1 VSVRGTQFA
10 GSPALRVEEGNGEAM
25 KSFRLR
31 SGFVGLFLILAL
43 ALGGYGFL
51 LRSGEIVYTPH
62 SDIVAYH
69 LAAKE
74 VLFRSWQAGRGLPF
88 WRADQLGGG
97 PALTNPNGLYTYPL
111 HFLFYVLPPADAMG
125 WTIWLHLVIG
135 AWAFYAVG
143 RSLDLGRWPCVLMA
157 VAALFNFKVLMAV
170 YAGWLSVLPSI
181 TLFPLLFAVIFWAVK
196 SPGPGSALA
205 VAATGALCLHTG
217 QLQLVYYT
225 GWFLVAYLLVTLAG
239 WWRAGRRQEVRR
251 AVGWLA
257 VGGVLAIGMAAYL
270 LLPLAAEAP
279 LISRGLASD
288 EFFRAAHSVGVRHLL
303 TLFYP
308 AALGSPLDGSYPG
321 VELWEDV
328 AYFGLL
334 PLLLAC
340 VGAALGWRRPPTR
353 FLVVGFITS
362 LLLALDTPIV
372 RLLYEFLPGFR
383 LFRLPGRMLFLT
395 AFFGIALAGIGL
407 EELLAR
413 LRKGYG
419 EAWRPAL
426 AAASI
431 ILTIVA
437 EGAAYAHRYLGMV
450 EQAEVT
456 PATDYGRFLAADRT
470 LFRIAPV
477 GRYTVSYGWAAAMK
491 LQLISGYEPFNLR
504 HYQQYF
510 GVMQS
515 GRERREDAIVWTDLI
530 RVARWDLLDA
540 LNVKYLLAP
549 FPLQPPPDR
558 FEPVG
563 SFRNQPVFVF
573 YKGVERIDVFAYR
586 NTHVLP
592 RVFWVERV
600 AVVSDE
606 NQMRNEVLR
615 GDLRGVAIVEGTG
628 PMSGFS
634 QGSPSDSANAV
645 EAADGYLTVEAESQ
659 ADRFLVISEV
669 WHPGWSATLDG
680 RRHPLFRTD
689 LALMGT
695 WLPAGKHQLVLVF
708 RPLYWRAAL
717 GISLF
722 CGGVFLT
729 WVAVHFFRFRR
740 LPPEAPPG

>member
-1 VSVRGTQFA
+1 MNAARVRQWLL
-10 GSPALRVEEGNGEAM
+10 PLC
-25 KSFRLR
+25 
-31 SGFVGLFLILAL
+31 LIPLLA
-43 ALGGYGFL
+43 AAGYGFL
-51 LRSGEIVYTPH
+51 LRSGEILYSPH

-74 VLFRSWQAGRGLPF
+74 VLFRSWHAGRGLPF
-88 WRADQLGGG
+88 WRADQLAGG
-97 PALTNPNGLYTYPL
+97 PALTNPNSLYTYPL
-111 HFLFYVLPPADAMG
+111 HFLFYVLHPADAMN

-135 AWAFYAVG
+135 AWAFYALG
-143 RSLDLGRWPCVLMA
+143 QTLGLGRWPCVLMA

-181 TLFPLLFAVIFWAVK
+181 VLFPLLFTAVFRAVK

-217 QLQLVYYT
+217 LLQLVYYSA
-225 GWFLVAYLLVTLAG
+225 WFLLAYLLVTLAR
-239 WWRAGRRQEVRR
+239 WWRVGRHQEVWHTIR
-251 AVGWLA
+251 WLLC
-257 VGGVLAIGMAAYL
+257 GGVLAIGMAAYL
-270 LLPLAAEAP
+270 LIPLAAEAP

-308 AALGSPLDGSYPG
+308 VALGSPLDGSYPG

-383 LFRLPGRMLFLT
+383 LFRLPSRMLFLT
-395 AFFGIALAGIGL
+395 AFFGIALAGMGL

-413 LRKGYG
+413 LRKGSG
-419 EAWRPAL
+419 GGWRPAL

-437 EGAAYAHRYLGMV
+437 EGTAYAHRYLGMV

-510 GVMQS
+510 GMMQS
-515 GRERREDAIVWTDLI
+515 GRERREDATVWTDLI

-549 FPLQPPPDR
+549 FPLQLPPDR

-563 SFRNQPVFVF
+563 SFRDQPVFVF
-573 YKGVERIDVFAYR
+573 YQGVERIDVFAYR

-592 RVFWVERV
+592 RVFWAERV
-600 AVVSDE
+600 VVVSDE
-606 NQMRNEVLR
+606 NHMRNEVLR
-615 GDLRGVAIVEGTG
+615 GDLSGVAIAEGTG
-628 PMSGFS
+628 PTSGFS
-634 QGSPSDSANAV
+634 QGSTSDHVKVV

-680 RRHPLFRTD
+680 RRHPLYRTD

-722 CGGVFLT
+722 CGALFLM
-729 WVAVHFFRFRR
+729 WVAVHFFRFHRR
-740 LPPEAPPG
+740 PPEAPQR